1 VLALVDP
8 VAKGPSRSVQAAW
21 QQRLKRARSL
31 YAEKAAI
38 RKELLSERRD
48 PVWPINLAPDPD
60 GRFAL
65 HQALQEESAA
75 RTEYMRILRIF
86 DELMREGT
94 LPDEDSGLFLVSR
107 EMVGNAGRNSIGQEA
122 VQALRH
128 GRRRPRNS
136 VPGDGRPAIDCQNS
150 LGEAVRS

>member
-1 VLALVDP
+1 M
-8 VAKGPSRSVQAAW
+8 QAAW

-48 PVWPINLAPDPD
+48 SVWPINLAPDPD

-86 DELMREGT
+86 NEVMRDGT
-94 LPDEDSGLFLVSR
+94 LPDEEPGLFLVSR
-107 EMVGNAGRNSIGQEA
+107 ETGRKHTA
-122 VQALRH
+122 MD
-128 GRRRPRNS
+128 RNEMAK
-136 VPGDGRPAIDCQNS
+136 V
-150 LGEAVRS
+150 LL